1 MEEITKEY
9 IKELVIQWALD
20 NISNDFEFR
29 EYQLDSIINILYNI
43 LNHKHRNYIVE
54 APTGSGKSLINIIS
68 AGVLAD
74 HFDMTSYILCSDLFL
89 WEQYDKF
96 LKTHKTL
103 NKKIASLKGQTG
115 NYMCL
120 LNHEDIRNSDCRMSG
135 LSWSALFNKKTAQKY
150 GYDCASR
157 CKYVKD
163 RQKAIKAKTCIMT
176 YQLFLFVMN
185 NPSLNTDGQGN
196 QIFKSHDVLFC
207 DECHNVPEIVQLQYA
222 APVQLTDF
230 DKLECLFNG
239 TTENNLSLFD
249 KDRYIKPESLKKY
262 ESFSDLRKELM
273 KYWNIWNN
281 DESRKDEDFK
291 AMEGYKK
298 IIWNFYT
305 LVQSI
310 SDDIIL
316 RKTSNE
322 ALSKDDIKM
331 FKMCSWYSNYFCH
344 WEDLYDAI
352 KKTDVTFL
360 LKTKNI
366 SNEDNHISFMFR
378 CVKEDYLVYNYLLK
392 QAPYK
397 VFLSA
402 TVGGKDA
409 YDDNMGFSYDIDKD
423 KEDELNI
430 SKMEVIPSSFDF
442 EQSPVWFFNKFKMS
456 FKEKDIS
463 FNHLKNVIY
472 SICSTKF
479 KAQKGMIQTG
489 SYQFAKQLYDNA
501 PFDVKKRML
510 VYNGS
515 REKTTM
521 IEIHKMSKDT
531 ILVGPT
537 LNEGIDL
544 PGDDCR
550 FIIILKVPYPS
561 LADKLVKEKIKLFPL
576 WYNSTTSNDIIQG
589 IGRGVRY
596 NGDWCVT
603 YILDA
608 CFMSLYISTKDQYSE
623 ELQKRIKII

>member
-1 MEEITKEY
+1 MEKEY
-9 IKELVIQWALD
+9 IKEIVEDWVYE

-29 EYQLDSIINILYNI
+29 EYQLESIVDILYNI
-43 LNHKHRNYIVE
+43 LNHQHRNYIVE
-54 APTGSGKSLINIIS
+54 APTGSGKSLINIIA
-68 AGVLAD
+68 AGVLSD
-74 HFDMTSYILCSDLFL
+74 CFDMTSYILCSDLFL
-89 WEQYDKF
+89 WDQYDKF
-96 LKTHKTL
+96 LKSHKNL
-103 NKKIASLKGQTG
+103 NNKIASLKGQTG
-115 NYMCL
+115 NYKCL
-120 LNHEDIRNSDCRMSG
+120 LNGEDIRNADCRMSG
-135 LSWSALFNKKTAQKY
+135 LSWSALFNKSFAQKY

-157 CKYVKD
+157 CKYLKE
-163 RQKAIKAKTCIMT
+163 RLKAIKSRVCIMT

-185 NPSLNTDGQGN
+185 NSTVNTDSQGN

-222 APVQLTDF
+222 ASIQLSDI

-239 TTENNLSLFD
+239 TTENNLDLFD
-249 KDRYIKPESLKKY
+249 SNRYEKPDSLKKY
-262 ESFSDLRKELM
+262 KSFNELKKELLE
-273 KYWNIWNN
+273 YWNVWKNP
-281 DESRKDEDFK
+281 ESRKDEDYQ
-291 AMEGYKK
+291 AMENYKAK
-298 IIWNFYT
+298 VWNFYS
-305 LVQSI
+305 LVNNIYDTIREKKS
-310 SDDIIL
+310 S
-316 RKTSNE
+316 E

-331 FKMCSWYSNYFCH
+331 YKLCSWYSNYFCH
-344 WEDLYDAI
+344 WSDLYDAI
-352 KKTDVTFL
+352 KNTDIKYL
-360 LKTKNI
+360 LKTTNI
-366 SNEDNHISFMFR
+366 SNEDNHMSFMFR
-378 CVKEDYLVYNYLLK
+378 CIKEDYLVYRYLLI

-409 YDDNMGFSYDIDKD
+409 YDENMGFSYDIDKE
-423 KEDELNI
+423 KNDELNE
-430 SKMEVIPSSFDF
+430 SKLDVIPSSFDF
-442 EQSPVWFFNKFKMS
+442 EQSPVWFLNKFKMS

-463 FNHLKNVIY
+463 FNHLKNIIY

-479 KAQKGMIQTG
+479 SEEKGMIQTG
-489 SYQFAKQLYDNA
+489 SYNFAKQLYEGA
-501 PFDVKKRML
+501 PYDVKRRML

-550 FIIILKVPYPS
+550 FIIIMKIPYPS

-576 WYNSTTSNDIIQG
+576 WYNSTTSNEIIQG

-608 CFMSLYISTKDQYSE
+608 CFMNLYLSTKDQYPE
-623 ELQKRIKII
+623 ILQKRIKII